1 MIFHIFFVTHNF
13 DELMKKKIENESFY
27 LIVTK
32 INAPNIPLSITS
44 MALYAFSMGMTYV
57 SAFTRAEKSATKYG
71 FPEDTK
77 TYQLISGL
85 WIAFGLLGN
94 FLGPVIGGIAVEM
107 LGFRYT
113 TLIFWIPYLGM
124 RLQL

>member
-1 MIFHIFFVTHNF
+1 
-13 DELMKKKIENESFY
+13 
-27 LIVTK
+27 
-32 INAPNIPLSITS
+32 
-44 MALYAFSMGMTYV
+44 MGMTYV

-85 WIAFGLLGN
+85 WIAFDLLGN

-107 LGFRYT
+107 FGFRYT

-124 RLQL
+124 LIADVIETYGYNCELYPNLEQYTKVKTFE